1 MSRIPFAIT
10 VAAVLLDAALG
21 QRMSARRIAWNK
33 PFPPFHLA
41 GPIYYVG
48 SAGLACYLIHTQ
60 AGDILLDAGL
70 PEMARQVEANIAK
83 LGFRVSGIRIL
94 LNTHAHF
101 DHAGGLATL
110 KQKSDAMF
118 YASQG
123 DAALLRAG
131 TAFPALK
138 VDHLIRDG
146 ERVIL
151 GAVTMTAH
159 LTPGHTPGCTTWT
172 MPIAEG
178 GRTLHVL
185 FFCSISVADNRLVGR
200 TTYPGI
206 AADYER
212 SFALLKT
219 LPCDIFLAPH
229 TEFFHMREKVSR
241 MKAGAP
247 NPFIDPG
254 EFQRF
259 LAGAERDF
267 NEALARQRAALSRR
281 DARPGELKTGS
292 H

>member
-1 MSRIPFAIT
+1 MAA
-10 VAAVLLDAALG
+10 AAVLAFAAFS
-21 QRMSARRIAWNK
+21 QPMSARRLAWNK
-33 PFPPFHLA
+33 PFPPFRIV

-48 SAGLACYLIHTQ
+48 SAGLGCYLIHTP

-70 PEMARQVEANIAK
+70 PEMAGQVEGNIAK
-83 LGFRVSGIRIL
+83 LGFRAADIRIL

-101 DHAGGLATL
+101 DHAGGLAAL
-110 KQKSDAMF
+110 KRKSGAKL
-118 YASQG
+118 YASPG

-131 TAFPALK
+131 TAFPAVR

-146 ERVIL
+146 EPVSL
-151 GAVTMTAH
+151 GGVTMTAH
-159 LTPGHTPGCTTWT
+159 LTPGHTPGCTTWS
-172 MPIAEG
+172 MPVTEG
-178 GRTLHVL
+178 GRTLHAL

-206 AADYER
+206 LADYER

-229 TEFFHMREKVSR
+229 TEFFHMQEKIAR
-241 MKAGAP
+241 MRSGAP
-247 NPFIDPG
+247 DPFIEPG

-267 NEALARQRAALSRR
+267 EARLAQQRAELSRR
-281 DARPGELKTGS
+281 QARP
-292 H
+292 

>member
-1 MSRIPFAIT
+1 MLASGAF
-10 VAAVLLDAALG
+10 G
-21 QRMSARRIAWNK
+21 QQMSARRIAWNK

-48 SAGLACYLIHTQ
+48 SAGLACYLIRTP

-70 PEMARQVEANIAK
+70 PEMARQVEANIAEM
-83 LGFRVSGIRIL
+83 GFRVTDIRIL

-101 DHAGGLATL
+101 DHAGGLAAL
-110 KQKSDAMF
+110 KHKSGAMF

-131 TAFPALK
+131 TTFPAMK
-138 VDHLIRDG
+138 VDKMIGDG
-146 ERVIL
+146 AQVTL
-151 GAVTMTAH
+151 GGVTLTAH

-172 MPIAEG
+172 MPITEG

-185 FFCSISVADNRLVGR
+185 FFCSISMADNRLVGR

-206 AADYER
+206 VADYEH
-212 SFALLKT
+212 SFAMLKT

-229 TEFFHMREKVSR
+229 TEFFHMQDKVAR
-241 MKAGAP
+241 MKPGAP
-247 NPFIDPG
+247 NPFIEPG

-259 LAGAERDF
+259 LAGAQRDF
-267 NEALARQRAALSRR
+267 EDRLAQQKAASARR
-281 DARPGELKTGS
+281 
-292 H
+292 

>member
-10 VAAVLLDAALG
+10 AAVVLAGAALS
-21 QRMSARRIAWNK
+21 QPMSARRIAWNK

-48 SAGLACYLIHTQ
+48 SAGLGCYLIHTQ

-83 LGFRVSGIRIL
+83 LGFRVTDVRIL

-101 DHAGGLATL
+101 DHAGGLAAL
-110 KQKSDAMF
+110 KEKSGAKL

-131 TAFPALK
+131 TAFPAVK
-138 VDHLIRDG
+138 VDHLLRDG
-146 ERVIL
+146 EQVRL
-151 GAVTMTAH
+151 GDVTMTAH

-172 MPIAEG
+172 MPITDG
-178 GRTLHVL
+178 GRTLNVL
-185 FFCSISVADNRLVGR
+185 FFCSISVSDNRLVGHP
-200 TTYPGI
+200 TYPGI
-206 AADYER
+206 LADYER

-229 TEFFHMREKVSR
+229 TEFFNMKEKVAR
-241 MKAGAP
+241 MKPGAP
-247 NPFIDPG
+247 NPFIEPG

-259 LAGAERDF
+259 LAGAQRDF
-267 NEALARQRAALSRR
+267 EQRLAQQNAKSARR
-281 DARPGELKTGS
+281 
-292 H
+292 